1 MLAPGCFLLR
11 KKRRLLQFA
20 SFCFGQATMCKI
32 LVAIF
37 VKKGRENGGS
47 VIFHK
52 NIHFAKMNFYS
63 AALAFFALS

>member
-1 MLAPGCFLLR
+1 
-11 KKRRLLQFA
+11 
-20 SFCFGQATMCKI
+20 MCKI